1 MIKPR
6 GYEIVITKQA
16 KKDIDK
22 LSPRLKDKLRD
33 ILNEIISKSP
43 YEGKK
48 LIGDLAGNYS
58 YRLSFQDRIVYSIEE
73 VEKIIYLK
81 RARTHYGE

>member
-6 GYEIVITKQA
+6 GYEIIITRQA
-16 KKDIDK
+16 KKDIDNLPPK
-22 LSPRLKDKLRD
+22 FKDKLRD
-33 ILNEIISKSP
+33 ILNEIISKHP

-58 YRLSFQDRIVYSIEE
+58 YRLSFKDRILYSINEIE
-73 VEKIIYLK
+73 RIVYLK

>member
-1 MIKPR
+1 MIKSR
-6 GYEIVITKQA
+6 GYEIIITRQA
-16 KKDIDK
+16 KKDIDNLPPK
-22 LSPRLKDKLRD
+22 FKDKLRD
-33 ILNEIISKSP
+33 ILNEIISKHP

-58 YRLSFQDRIVYSIEE
+58 YRLSFKDRILYSINEIE
-73 VEKIIYLK
+73 RIVYLK